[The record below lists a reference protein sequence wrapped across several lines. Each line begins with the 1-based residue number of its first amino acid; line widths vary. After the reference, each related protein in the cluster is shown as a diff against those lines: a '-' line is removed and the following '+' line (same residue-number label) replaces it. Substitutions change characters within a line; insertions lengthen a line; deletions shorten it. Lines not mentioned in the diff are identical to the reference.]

1 MDLFYYVNMII
12 CCFFSGCMC
21 SWRFVYSTSHIEVI
35 HHWLLVGGIQVG
47 SVEVITMCYIF
58 RDSVVC
64 LWWIYEMCSICNS
77 CRWNHRLCLRE
88 LFFHGLGSRLGLP
101 RFFGMLCVSILL
113 CTQSLLILLLVH
125 WISPAAIFL
134 HTIGLEQFLVV
145 SLLVFSCLPLIEDS
159 WNDYGVRGKVLSGI
173 VNWNMLK
180 ILE

>member
-47 SVEVITMCYIF
+47 SVEVITVCYIF

-77 CRWNHRLCLRE
+77 CRWFHRLCLRE
-88 LFFHGLGSRLGLP
+88 LFFHGLGSRLGVPFSVYQDFSVCYVCLFYYVHKVYWFCYWFTESALLP
-101 RFFGMLCVSILL
+101 SFCTLL
-113 CTQSLLILLLVH
+113 
-125 WISPAAIFL
+125 A
-134 HTIGLEQFLVV
+134 
-145 SLLVFSCLPLIEDS
+145 
-159 WNDYGVRGKVLSGI
+159 WN
-173 VNWNMLK
+173 NF
-180 ILE
+180 

>member
-77 CRWNHRLCLRE
+77 CRWFTTDFAWESCS
-88 LFFHGLGSRLGLP
+88 F
-101 RFFGMLCVSILL
+101 MD
-113 CTQSLLILLLVH
+113 LVPG
-125 WISPAAIFL
+125 W
-134 HTIGLEQFLVV
+134 VYR
-145 SLLVFSCLPLIEDS
+145 LVFT
-159 WNDYGVRGKVLSGI
+159 
-173 VNWNMLK
+173 K
-180 ILE
+180 IFWYVMCVYSIMYTKFTDFVIGSLNQPYCHLFAQYWLGTIFSSFAACV